1 MFIMDLVMSPEQTC
15 ATLIVE
21 ENLRSALWMIDM
33 ALLNVNTL
41 GKQKLLL
48 LMPFLQKDRTGI
60 QKGRAN
66 TKLIFIV
73 LSLNPH

>member
-1 MFIMDLVMSPEQTC
+1 MFIMDLVVSPKQTC

-21 ENLRSALWMIDM
+21 ENSRSALQMIDT
-33 ALLNVNTL
+33 ALLNVNTS

-48 LMPFLQKDRTGI
+48 LMPFLQKDRIGI

-66 TKLIFIV
+66 TKFICIV